1 MPYVNSDGV
10 NIYYESYGQGVPIV
24 FLHAF
29 STNGYIWYFQIFPFA
44 QTNQAVFID
53 QRGHG
58 RSDKPQQGYSI
69 QQNAKDV
76 GAVMDGLGIDRAVLV
91 GNSIGG
97 MIALQFSLD
106 YPERVLGNLIL
117 SSGTGLYKYIPNEA
131 MEVLQSDGYVEA
143 FNEILDVCISAKSK
157 QNRGEILDVMKSQF
171 LAESIFPRHSYMA
184 SVKDPSGV
192 FNWDITD
199 RLKEISVPTLVLA
212 GAEDLAVPV
221 EVNKVLA
228 DNIPGAELRVI
239 PEVGHFYQLEQPRAF
254 SEELRGFVKKVSG

>member
-1 MPYVNSDGV
+1 MAYVTSDGV
-10 NIYYESYGQGVPIV
+10 NIYYENHGRGVPIV
-24 FLHAF
+24 FLHPF
-29 STNGYIWYFQIFPFA
+29 STNGYVWYYQIFSFA
-44 QTNQAVFID
+44 NTNQCVVID
-53 QRGHG
+53 ERGHG

-76 GAVMDGLGIDRAVLV
+76 KVLLDSLEIDRAVLV

-117 SSGTGLYKYIPNEA
+117 SSGTGLYQHIPKEA
-131 MEVLQSDGYVEA
+131 MEVLQSDGYVEP
-143 FNEILDVCISAKSK
+143 FNEILDMCLSAKSK

-171 LAESIFPRHSYMA
+171 LVESIFPRHAYMA
-184 SVKDPSGV
+184 SVKDPTGV

-199 RLKEISVPTLVLA
+199 RLKEISVPTLVIA
-212 GAEDLAVPV
+212 GAEDFVVPV

-239 PEVGHFYQLEQPRAF
+239 QEVGHFYQLEQPRAF
-254 SEELRGFVKKVSG
+254 SEELREFVKKVSP